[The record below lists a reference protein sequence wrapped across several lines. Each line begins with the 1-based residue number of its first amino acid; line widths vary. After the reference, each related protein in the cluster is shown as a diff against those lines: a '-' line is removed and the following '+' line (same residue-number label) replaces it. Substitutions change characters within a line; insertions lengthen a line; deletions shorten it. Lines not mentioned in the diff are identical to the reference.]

1 MSIWE
6 IKPRKGGEN
15 EMGKKLKWFIAV
27 AFLLLINPW
36 LLLELG
42 EAASPVKNEIV
53 FGFSA
58 PITGALSYA
67 GEPSKKGYIAWA
79 EMVNAGGGILVKEY
93 GKKLPVRMVYYDDK
107 TDPTTAAKI
116 YEKLITQDKV
126 DFILSPWG
134 SSIGFAVSQIA
145 QKYKMP
151 VIFVWISSDPIYKQG
166 YDYVFGLIQ
175 PASQHTWSA
184 VDVLKDKKV
193 VKDPPKKL
201 YFVTAKELYPMTADK
216 GAVDYAK
223 KFGFEVYYEEVEKG
237 CKDFTP
243 VITKMK
249 SLGAEGMVTSTYYAD
264 FFVLYRQIQELGY
277 KPKYLYAAHSDLI
290 DFADAF
296 GAKAVEGVCAHGFW
310 GMSWKTV
317 GNQDFIAW
325 HKKKWGEDPNQWTI
339 TVAGAQVM
347 KQAIEKAG
355 TLNSEEVKK
364 TLQTA
369 EFDCMLSKVKYVN
382 EGGITNLN
390 KLAFTGLL
398 QWQNGKLLF
407 VYPEEVAE
415 AKFKYPIPWSK

>member
-1 MSIWE
+1 MDESVT
-6 IKPRKGGEN
+6 
-15 EMGKKLKWFIAV
+15 EMEVDREMEKKLRRFAV
-27 AFLLLINPW
+27 EVVLLVIGVLV
-36 LLLELG
+36 LG
-42 EAASPVKNEIV
+42 NLSQAAPSVKNEIV

-58 PITGALSYA
+58 PITGSLSYA
-67 GEPSKKGYIAWA
+67 GEPSKKGYLAWA
-79 EMVNAGGGILVKEY
+79 DMVNAEGGIFIKEY

-151 VIFVWISSDPIYKQG
+151 LILVWISSDPIYKQG

-184 VDVLKDKKV
+184 VDALADKKI

-201 YFVTAKELYPMTADK
+201 YFITAKELYPMTADK
-216 GAVDYAK
+216 GAVEYAK
-223 KFGFEVYYEEVEKG
+223 KLGFEVYYEEVEKG

-249 SLGAEGMVTSTYYAD
+249 SLGADGMVTSTYYAE
-264 FFVLYRQIQELGY
+264 FFVLFRQIQELGY
-277 KPKYLYAAHSDLI
+277 RPKYLYAAHSDLT
-290 DFADAF
+290 DFPDAF
-296 GAKAVEGVCAHGFW
+296 GPKAVEGVCAHGFW
-310 GMSWKTV
+310 GKSWKTV
-317 GNQDFIAW
+317 GNQEFIAW
-325 HKKKWGEDPNQWTI
+325 HKKKWGDDPNQWTI

-355 TLNSEEVKK
+355 TLNSDEVKK
-364 TLQTA
+364 NLQTG
-369 EFDCMLSKVKYVN
+369 EFDCMLSRVKYVN
-382 EGGITNLN
+382 EGGLTNVN

-398 QWQNGKLLF
+398 QWQGGKLVF
-407 VYPEEVAE
+407 VYPQLVAE
-415 AKFKYPIPWSK
+415 SGFQYPIPWLK

>member
-1 MSIWE
+1 MM
-6 IKPRKGGEN
+6 KA
-15 EMGKKLKWFIAV
+15 KLKKSMDCV
-27 AFLLLINPW
+27 LLISIILVI
-36 LLLELG
+36 LLTGSLE
-42 EAASPVKNEIV
+42 ASSTRKNEIV

-58 PITGALSYA
+58 PITGSLSYA
-67 GEPSKKGYIAWA
+67 GEPSKKGYIAWG
-79 EMVNAGGGILVKEY
+79 EMVNAGGGIFVKEY

-116 YEKLITQDKV
+116 FEKLITQDKV

-249 SLGAEGMVTSTYYAD
+249 SLGVEGMVTSTYYAD

-290 DFADAF
+290 DFAR
-296 GAKAVEGVCAHGFW
+296 CFW
-310 GMSWKTV
+310 S
-317 GNQDFIAW
+317 
-325 HKKKWGEDPNQWTI
+325 
-339 TVAGAQVM
+339 
-347 KQAIEKAG
+347 
-355 TLNSEEVKK
+355 
-364 TLQTA
+364 
-369 EFDCMLSKVKYVN
+369 
-382 EGGITNLN
+382 
-390 KLAFTGLL
+390 
-398 QWQNGKLLF
+398 
-407 VYPEEVAE
+407 
-415 AKFKYPIPWSK
+415 